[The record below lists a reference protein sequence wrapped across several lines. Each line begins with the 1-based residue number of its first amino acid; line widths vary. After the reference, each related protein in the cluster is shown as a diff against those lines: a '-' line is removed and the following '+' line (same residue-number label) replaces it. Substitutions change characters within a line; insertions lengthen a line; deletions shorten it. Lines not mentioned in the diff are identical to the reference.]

1 LLKNLIAQLPQIKKV
16 SLAWCSK
23 IDTRMPRLNQTLL
36 VTLSLLFSG
45 ISYAQE
51 RLSVTPAIGY
61 NIPFFG
67 DYSNKSSQKT
77 LNTALQVR
85 VNYRL
90 TKRLDVVGTLY
101 TGWLQGVDGVQKFET
116 FTLDPSAGV
125 EFFLL
130 GADPEKKFRLSAL
143 AAVGWHSFVAFNF
156 DPTRT
161 EPIVRVPIEGRY
173 SDAMSVNGG
182 INLAYK
188 VAPKMDINAGFT
200 VRYLPDNRWL
210 EANTETMANTYGTI
224 HAGVTVRLGNV
235 TKKGERYIKEDE
247 YQALLRKNDSL
258 QNKINEGE
266 MQRADLESEKLKCKD
281 VNDKMLM
288 QLDSLKK
295 YADSLQVAGP
305 VTKGNKRSYQKQ
317 GDLGTPKWRV
327 VVGSFP
333 SSRAAQRYIEG
344 SRFEKNE
351 IFYRY
356 FEEVN
361 AYRVVYKSFDT
372 MEQALKQRDQL
383 RNEIKDVW
391 VIKF

>member
-1 LLKNLIAQLPQIKKV
+1 
-16 SLAWCSK
+16 
-23 IDTRMPRLNQTLL
+23 
-36 VTLSLLFSG
+36 
-45 ISYAQE
+45 
-51 RLSVTPAIGY
+51 
-61 NIPFFG
+61 
-67 DYSNKSSQKT
+67 
-77 LNTALQVR
+77 
-85 VNYRL
+85 
-90 TKRLDVVGTLY
+90 
-101 TGWLQGVDGVQKFET
+101 
-116 FTLDPSAGV
+116 
-125 EFFLL
+125 
-130 GADPEKKFRLSAL
+130 
-143 AAVGWHSFVAFNF
+143 
-156 DPTRT
+156 
-161 EPIVRVPIEGRY
+161 
-173 SDAMSVNGG
+173 
-182 INLAYK
+182 
-188 VAPKMDINAGFT
+188 
-200 VRYLPDNRWL
+200 
-210 EANTETMANTYGTI
+210 
-224 HAGVTVRLGNV
+224 
-235 TKKGERYIKEDE
+235 
-247 YQALLRKNDSL
+247 
-258 QNKINEGE
+258 